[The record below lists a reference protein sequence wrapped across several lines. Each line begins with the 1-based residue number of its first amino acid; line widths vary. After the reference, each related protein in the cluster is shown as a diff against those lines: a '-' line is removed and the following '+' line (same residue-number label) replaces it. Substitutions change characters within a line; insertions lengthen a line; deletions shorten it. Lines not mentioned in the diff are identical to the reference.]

1 MEGSSKGSGKDW
13 HVGDFLVNI
22 YLSLTP
28 VHDVILPP
36 LSSKVIKNLIDSGS
50 FLKGLG
56 ALSSSKDHYKP
67 FFVSCLYRADG
78 ERLYRVHSKRN
89 VNTLLTA
96 RGGEHLMAR
105 VSAVVPREVIG
116 DLLSIGRG
124 GFETSYGPFN
134 VTLDKI
140 EVIDLRE
147 LRLDLSKGLVM
158 TFKTPVILS
167 PKIILPPLK
176 KIMDKYGKMKIGH
189 STLPVPGLIFAH
201 ALRLWNRAVPEDL
214 RLTRPNDKDDIYSY
228 RVAVMGTALTE
239 VIGYKTW
246 TETVILGK
254 NEKGVLRKARGFRGY
269 IVMNI
274 RHKITRKAM
283 ERALALAKYLG
294 IGRSRGIGLGE
305 IEIDLRVERE
315 EVKPSNEGT

>member
-1 MEGSSKGSGKDW
+1 
-13 HVGDFLVNI
+13 
-22 YLSLTP
+22 
-28 VHDVILPP
+28 VILPP
-36 LSSKVIKNLIDSGS
+36 ISSKVIKNLIDSGS

-56 ALSSSKDHYKP
+56 TLSSSKDHYKP
-67 FFVSCLYRADG
+67 FFISCLYRDNG
-78 ERLYRVHSKRN
+78 ERLYRVHSRRASDI
-89 VNTLLTA
+89 LLIA

-134 VTLDKI
+134 VALDKI
-140 EVIDLRE
+140 EVIDLKE
-147 LRLDLSKGLVM
+147 LRLDLSRGFVM

-189 STLPVPGLIFAH
+189 LTLPVPGLIFAH

-254 NEKGVLRKARGFRGY
+254 NEKGVLRKTRGFRGY

-274 RHKITRKAM
+274 KHKITRKAM

-305 IEIDLRVERE
+305 VGIDPRVVE
-315 EVKPSNEGT
+315 EGVELGSEGI

>member
-1 MEGSSKGSGKDW
+1 MEGSGENSGGAW

-28 VHDVILPP
+28 VRDVILPP

-56 ALSSSKDHYKP
+56 TLSSSKDHYKP
-67 FFVSCLYRADG
+67 FFISCLYRADG
-78 ERLYRVHSKRN
+78 KRLYRVHGKKGYDS
-89 VNTLLTA
+89 LLTA

-105 VSAVVPREVIG
+105 VSAVVPRDVIG
-116 DLLSIGRG
+116 DLLGIGRG
-124 GFETSYGPFN
+124 GFETSYGSFN
-134 VTLDKI
+134 VVFDKI

-147 LRLDLSKGLVM
+147 LRLDLSRGLVM
-158 TFKTPVILS
+158 VFKTPVILS

-176 KIMDKYGKMKIGH
+176 KIMDKYGKTKIGH
-189 STLPVPGLIFAH
+189 LTLPVPGLIFAH
-201 ALRLWNRAVPEDL
+201 ALRLWNRSVPEDL

-228 RVAVMGTALTE
+228 RAAVMGTALTE
-239 VIGYKTW
+239 VVDHKTW

-254 NEKGVLRKARGFRGY
+254 NEKGVLRKTRGFRGY

-274 RHKITRKAM
+274 KHKITRRAM

-294 IGRSRGIGLGE
+294 IGRGRGIGLGE
-305 IEIDLRVERE
+305 VEIDLRVERGGTE
-315 EVKPSNEGT
+315 LGSEGI